1 MITAPL
7 IEKNIENMMKASID
21 QARYVVALFFNGFI
35 YEIAVR

>member
-7 IEKNIENMMKASID
+7 IEKNIQNMMKASFD

-35 YEIAVR
+35 L